1 MIPSFYDP
9 KLWFIVN
16 QEKHSTYGSDI
27 DLYQTGKYSDIK
39 VRCEDRT
46 WNLHRAV
53 ICQRCPY
60 FEKAFSGPFVE
71 AQNAEV
77 VLEEFSKDDVEIA
90 LIYLYARISK
100 DPHSSLP
107 KTKDSLSDVCR
118 SVPASLRKATFRE
131 CYRIFL
137 VADYLGI
144 EGLQQLVAEVLADSL
159 KSLRVTVEAE
169 VMVSKL
175 LETNIAPELREI
187 LAEETIDELEEIA
200 ERANQPATEAFKIL
214 KQPLDDFVDFVSFI
228 LGFGETGSVLSYQ
241 ISKNPMVFFDILRIM
256 IQG

>member
-60 FEKAFSGPFVE
+60 FEKAFSGPFIE
-71 AQNAEV
+71 AQNAEL
-77 VLEEFSKDDVEIA
+77 VLEDFSKDDVEIA
-90 LIYLYARISK
+90 LIYLYARI
-100 DPHSSLP
+100 
-107 KTKDSLSDVCR
+107 
-118 SVPASLRKATFRE
+118 VPASLRKATFRE
-131 CYRIFL
+131 SYRIFL

-175 LETNIAPELREI
+175 LETNIAPELREV
-187 LAEETIDELEEIA
+187 LAEETIDVLEEIA
-200 ERANQPATEAFKIL
+200 ERANQPATEAFKML
-214 KQPLDDFVDFVSFI
+214 KQPLDDFVDFVSFV
-228 LGFGETGSVLSYQ
+228 LGFGETGSVLSYP

-256 IQG
+256 IRG

>member
-60 FEKAFSGPFVE
+60 FEKAFSGAF
-71 AQNAEV
+71 
-77 VLEEFSKDDVEIA
+77 I
-90 LIYLYARISK
+90 
-100 DPHSSLP
+100 
-107 KTKDSLSDVCR
+107 DSLSDVCR
-118 SVPASLRKATFRE
+118 PVPASLRKATFRE

-175 LETNIAPELREI
+175 LETNIAPELREV
-187 LAEETIDELEEIA
+187 LAEETIDALEEIA
-200 ERANQPATEAFKIL
+200 ERANQPATEAFKML

-256 IQG
+256 IRG

>member
-90 LIYLYARISK
+90 LIYLYARI
-100 DPHSSLP
+100 
-107 KTKDSLSDVCR
+107 
-118 SVPASLRKATFRE
+118 VPASLRKATFRE

-175 LETNIAPELREI
+175 LETNIAPELREV
-187 LAEETIDELEEIA
+187 LAEETIDALEEIVG
-200 ERANQPATEAFKIL
+200 RANQPATEAFKML

-241 ISKNPMVFFDILRIM
+241 ISKNPTVFFDILRIM
-256 IQG
+256 IRG

>member
-1 MIPSFYDP
+1 MEVAQFCSPSLY
-9 KLWFIVN
+9 LTLYLT
-16 QEKHSTYGSDI
+16 EK
-27 DLYQTGKYSDIK
+27 
-39 VRCEDRT
+39 
-46 WNLHRAV
+46 
-53 ICQRCPY
+53 
-60 FEKAFSGPFVE
+60 E

-77 VLEEFSKDDVEIA
+77 VLEDFSKDDVEIA
-90 LIYLYARISK
+90 LIYLYAHIGK
-100 DPHSSLP
+100 YPHSSLS

-118 SVPASLRKATFRE
+118 PVPASLRKATFRE

-175 LETNIAPELREI
+175 LETNIAPELREV
-187 LAEETIDELEEIA
+187 LAEETIDALEEIA
-200 ERANQPATEAFKIL
+200 ERANQPATEAFKML

-241 ISKNPMVFFDILRIM
+241 ISKNPTVFFDILRIM
-256 IQG
+256 IRG